1 MVGAAFL
8 SPHQTLGSFM
18 SDDRIIVGALSG
30 SFGVHGD
37 VRLKSFCADP
47 EAIADYTPLTRAD
60 GEIITTMVVK
70 GQTKGA
76 LIARIDGIISKEQ
89 ADALRG
95 MELFA
100 LRDQL
105 PSLPDDE
112 FYHTDLVGLMT
123 FDTGGAELGRVK
135 AVQTNG
141 ADDLLEIMSPTHK
154 DTILVPFTKAIVPT
168 VDLASGRI
176 VLDPPRGLFN
186 EDAE

>member
-1 MVGAAFL
+1 
-8 SPHQTLGSFM
+8 M
-18 SDDRIIVGALSG
+18 SDDKIIVGALSG

-47 EAIADYTPLTRAD
+47 EAIAGYTPLTRRD
-60 GEIITTMVVK
+60 GEVITTIVIK
-70 GQTKGA
+70 GQTKGS
-76 LIARIDGIISKEQ
+76 LIARVDGITTKEQ
-89 ADALRG
+89 ADGLNG
-95 MELFA
+95 MELYA
-100 LRDQL
+100 QRDQL

-141 ADDLLEIMSPTHK
+141 SDDLLEIISPTHK
-154 DTILVPFTKAIVPT
+154 DTVLVPFTAAIVPT

-176 VLDPPRGLFN
+176 VLDPPRGLFDDPT
-186 EDAE
+186 ETE